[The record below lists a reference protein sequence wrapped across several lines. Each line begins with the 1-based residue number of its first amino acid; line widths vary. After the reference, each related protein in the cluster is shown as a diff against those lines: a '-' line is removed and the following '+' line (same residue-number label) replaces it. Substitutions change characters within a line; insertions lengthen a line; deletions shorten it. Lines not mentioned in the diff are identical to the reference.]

1 MENQVGS
8 INFDANALYLEEE
21 SEHED
26 DKQQENEIK
35 ELISQGGLD
44 GILDDDSMLSSSAD
58 SSCDESDSEQKQIF
72 NQKQE
77 HEHDMTVYNGLGPS
91 QNYLINH
98 FSTPANHNPPNP
110 QMLQATA
117 IPSLQEDKMFYRQR
131 KLMEAN
137 KEFENV
143 DNTLAEIDPNDVT
156 HVNQDMHQY
165 LSLQKQHYVSHN
177 KMHSLERFAA
187 PGTMHQI
194 HEDIDENHELR
205 NSAENKSNKVPVASF
220 GNGMQIEFTSKDD
233 EKPKKNGTQK
243 NFQETSIIDL
253 NELNE
258 EQLQELHDE
267 EQRQQQEY
275 FSIDHL
281 NRLYCQAQFLY
292 KIRGKKLEEV
302 SNRFAAYQED
312 MSREIRAMKHKLY
325 LVEKEKE
332 SVQVSLDQAHDL
344 CNQYKSETEM
354 AQKNSA
360 EFQDKMEKLKQN
372 NRILEQK
379 LGDQEHEIENL
390 HMQITEQQKM
400 DTLERMQEQHEHFIQ
415 QLRDQYEK
423 DLFQMKE
430 ALSQSKKELEDK
442 HEFIRILRMELDTAN
457 KNAEIAQIETAE
469 VVNKLTKNI
478 NDLQTKYNQDVIIA
492 GLSKE

>member
-1 MENQVGS
+1 M
-8 INFDANALYLEEE
+8 
-21 SEHED
+21 
-26 DKQQENEIK
+26 
-35 ELISQGGLD
+35 D

-58 SSCDESDSEQKQIF
+58 SSCDESDMEH
-72 NQKQE
+72 NQKQVVHQNQN
-77 HEHDMTVYNGLGPS
+77 HEHDVTVYNGMAPN

-117 IPSLQEDKMFYRQR
+117 IPSVQEDKMFYRQR
-131 KLMEAN
+131 KLVEAN
-137 KEFENV
+137 KEFEKQ
-143 DNTLAEIDPNDVT
+143 DHTLAEIDPNDVT
-156 HVNQDMHQY
+156 HNNQDMQQY
-165 LSLQKQHYVSHN
+165 LNIQKQHYVSHS

-194 HEDIDENHELR
+194 HEIIDGKNEIR
-205 NSAENKSNKVPVASF
+205 NSTESNANKVPVASF
-220 GNGMQIEFTSKDD
+220 GNGMQIEFTSRED
-233 EKPKKNGTQK
+233 EKSNKNGTFQ
-243 NFQETSIIDL
+243 NFQEASIIDL

-332 SVQVSLDQAHDL
+332 SVQVSLDQVHDL
-344 CNQYKSETEM
+344 CNQYKSDAEL

-360 EFQDKMEKLKQN
+360 DLQEKMDKLRQN

-379 LGDQEHEIENL
+379 LSDQEHEIENL
-390 HMQITEQQKM
+390 HLQITEQQKM

-430 ALSQSKKELEDK
+430 TLAHNRKELEDK
-442 HEFIRILRMELDTAN
+442 NEFIRILKLELDTAN
-457 KNAEIAQIETAE
+457 KNAEMAQIETAE
-469 VVNKLTKNI
+469 LVNKLTKNI
-478 NDLQTKYNQDVIIA
+478 NDLQAKYNQDVIIA

>member
-1 MENQVGS
+1 
-8 INFDANALYLEEE
+8 
-21 SEHED
+21 
-26 DKQQENEIK
+26 
-35 ELISQGGLD
+35 
-44 GILDDDSMLSSSAD
+44 MLSSSAD
-58 SSCDESDSEQKQIF
+58 SSCDESDSEQNHKQIF
-72 NQKQE
+72 HQNRE
-77 HEHDMTVYNGLGPS
+77 HEHDTTVYNGIGPS

-117 IPSLQEDKMFYRQR
+117 IPNLQEDKMFYRQR
-131 KLMEAN
+131 KLIEAN
-137 KEFENV
+137 KEFEKQE
-143 DNTLAEIDPNDVT
+143 NTLAEIDPNDVT
-156 HVNQDMHQY
+156 HANQDMHQY
-165 LSLQKQHYVSHN
+165 LNLQKQHYVSHN

-194 HEDIDENHELR
+194 HEDISEKNEFR
-205 NSAENKSNKVPVASF
+205 NSTESKTNKVPVASF
-220 GNGMQIEFTSKDD
+220 GNGMQIEFTPKDE
-233 EKPKKNGTQK
+233 EKSKKNGVNQ
-243 NFQETSIIDL
+243 NFPETSIIDL

-344 CNQYKSETEM
+344 CNQYKSETDM
-354 AQKNSA
+354 AKKASA
-360 EFQDKMEKLKQN
+360 DFQEKMEKLRQN
-372 NRILEQK
+372 NRALEQK
-379 LGDQEHEIENL
+379 LSDQEHEIENL
-390 HMQITEQQKM
+390 HLQITEQQKM

-415 QLRDQYEK
+415 QLREQYEK

-430 ALSQSKKELEDK
+430 TLSQSKKELEDK
-442 HEFIRILRMELDTAN
+442 HEFIRILRLELDTAN
-457 KNAEIAQIETAE
+457 KNTEMAQIETAE

-478 NDLQTKYNQDVIIA
+478 NDLQAKYNQDVIIA